1 MQLGRRLGF
10 SSASSETGAAVR
22 AFRIIIRVVGVT
34 ALLAL
39 LTITLLGGG
48 HPLDVGDRAP
58 ATHGPSIDGMA
69 FDLAGWQGHVVVVNV
84 WASWCPPC
92 LRELPDFADAARR
105 WDQHDVRFVGLTV
118 DSPPEKVRQMAERFQ
133 LPYPVV
139 PIDEATQRAWKATS
153 LPSTFILR
161 PDGTVAWSVRG
172 AIGGRE
178 LDDALQDITR

>member
-1 MQLGRRLGF
+1 MKRGRKLGC
-10 SSASSETGAAVR
+10 SVASSQTGAGMS
-22 AFRIIIRVVGVT
+22 AFRIIIRVVGVA

-48 HPLDVGDRAP
+48 RPLNVGDRAP
-58 ATHGPSIDGMA
+58 ATHGPAIDGTA
-69 FDLAGWQGHVVVVNV
+69 FDLASWQGHVVVVNV

-118 DSPPEKVRQMAERFQ
+118 DSPPENVRQLAERFQ
-133 LPYPVV
+133 IPYPVV

-153 LPSTFILR
+153 LPSTFIVR

-172 AIGGRE
+172 AIEGGE
-178 LDDALQDITR
+178 LDEVLQDITR